1 MLLMHDNALL
11 DLYYT
16 VNNMIYPIDNCHIV
30 ILVRYIAHKFNE
42 ILRVYN
48 DLLYFYFIMAF

>member
-1 MLLMHDNALL
+1 MHDNALL

-16 VNNMIYPIDNCHIV
+16 VNNMICPIDNCHIV